1 VVRRL
6 RVEPVSERF
15 CSYIQGGATPSGS
28 TRPSPYPGCR
38 LKADPLDARSYSL
51 PYRLY
56 FARHST
62 IWHDGG
68 VAFVGDPAPVDRPTL
83 ARIFLLRT
91 QQLEDVVAQENS
103 AKPGDIEL
111 DIGDTVRVGYQ
122 DVRNT
127 GWYRRVLHCGDIED
141 LPVLTCTA
149 AEGQAE
155 VRAVAP
161 SIEYLR
167 WVVVGLHESWKL
179 SPTKIAEYLIE
190 APGISLSYHSTAEL
204 EEAVRRSLEA
214 A

>member
-1 VVRRL
+1 MSNPRPYDDVPGTTDCDGR
-6 RVEPVSERF
+6 
-15 CSYIQGGATPSGS
+15 CSNLQNDNINCGACFHRCEGNQTCEGGA
-28 TRPSPYPGCR
+28 C
-38 LKADPLDARSYSL
+38 
-51 PYRLY
+51 
-56 FARHST
+56 
-62 IWHDGG
+62 
-68 VAFVGDPAPVDRPTL
+68 
-83 ARIFLLRT
+83 
-91 QQLEDVVAQENS
+91 
-103 AKPGDIEL
+103 
-111 DIGDTVRVGYQ
+111 
-122 DVRNT
+122 
-127 GWYRRVLHCGDIED
+127 VLHCGDIED

-179 SPTKIAEYLIE
+179 SPTKIAEYLHE